1 MYQARMKEQI
11 VEIHEE
17 SYQIYGAPKI
27 TEILIRTRHK
37 ISQRTVSKYMK
48 EEGIKAHYIK
58 PYTITTRDSDFSSR
72 LKNVLKR
79 DFTPAKPDAAW
90 CSDITYIWTQTGFV
104 DLTSIMDLYSR
115 KIIAW
120 ELSGNLSVEGIL
132 SCINKTKRTRSFSN
146 PVIVHSDRGTQYVS
160 NDYKSSLEYGFVLS
174 YSNKGNP
181 WDNACIESFHA
192 LIKREWLSK
201 YYFKNINSV
210 RRAVFEY
217 IDVFYNR
224 KRIHSTLGYQTP
236 IQYEIS
242 YDLRSK
248 SNTLSLNCPIS

>member
-1 MYQARMKEQI
+1 MKEQI

-17 SYQIYGAPKI
+17 SHQIYGAPKI
-27 TEILIRTRHK
+27 TEILQKTGHK
-37 ISQRTVSKYMK
+37 ISLRTVSKYMK

-58 PYTITTRDSDFSSR
+58 PYTTTTRDSDFSNK
-72 LKNVLKR
+72 LNNVLKR
-79 DFTPAKPDAAW
+79 DFTPTKPDTAW

-104 DLTSIMDLYSR
+104 YLTSIMDLYSR

-120 ELSGNLSVEGIL
+120 ELTETLSVEGII
-132 SCINKTKRTRSFSN
+132 SCINKTKRTRNISN

-160 NDYKSSLEYGFVLS
+160 NDYKSNLGDGFILS
-174 YSNKGNP
+174 YSRKGNP

-201 YYFKNINSV
+201 YYFKNINGV

-236 IQYEIS
+236 AQYEIS
-242 YDLRSK
+242 YNLR
-248 SNTLSLNCPIS
+248 T

>member
-1 MYQARMKEQI
+1 MKQ
-11 VEIHEE
+11 
-17 SYQIYGAPKI
+17 
-27 TEILIRTRHK
+27 L
-37 ISQRTVSKYMK
+37 
-48 EEGIKAHYIK
+48 GIKAHYRK
-58 PYTITTRDSDFSSR
+58 KVTQTTVSSDFTSK
-72 LKNVLKR
+72 LKNVLNR
-79 DFTPAKPDAAW
+79 QFNPSDPNSVW
-90 CSDITYIWTQTGFV
+90 VSDITYIWSEHGFV
-104 DLTSIMDLYSR
+104 YLTSIMDLYSR

-120 ELSGNLSVEGIL
+120 ELSETLSVEGIL
-132 SCINKTKRTRSFSN
+132 SCINKTKRTRNFSN
-146 PVIVHSDRGTQYVS
+146 PVIIHSDRGTQYVS
-160 NDYKSSLEYGFVLS
+160 NDYKSNLGYGFVLS

-224 KRIHSTLGYQTP
+224 KRIHSTIGYQTP

-242 YDLRSK
+242 YNLSSK
-248 SNTLSLNCPIS
+248 SKTLSLNCPIS